1 MARLTDL
8 TAFSGTL
15 IDDLDE
21 FWIDDYNALTATM
34 TNADPC
40 VVTVTTH
47 GLEANNIVVFTTT
60 GALPTNVVSGTDYY
74 VLATGLTAN
83 DFQISATAG
92 GVAIDSTAGTQSGV
106 HTATYYVSRKMSGL
120 QLKTLLASITNY
132 SADFTPGTVA
142 VANTITHNLDTTD
155 INVELWDIDTNEQIF
170 ATIDNRTVNAV
181 DITFDVN
188 PTGDVRIVV
197 LGAGGNTIGL
207 TGAGT
212 LNYLAKW
219 TPDGDKLGDSLI
231 QDNGT
236 TQSINTALSGSIQ
249 LAIAT
254 TKASGVNVNNNGTG
268 SLIYLYAGNLYGVS
282 AFAVGVNLQVYNAT
296 VNVGA
301 RFSVGVIGDSSI
313 PATTDIGVVG
323 TAKSTTKK
331 NLGAYYEASGANSLD
346 NVGLHSVANSGANN
360 YSLQLE
366 DTTEAIDSV
375 LTCMTADGKANWGK
389 VTSAYTTGATGTFTT
404 VDLKTVTV
412 TNGIITSIV

>member
-40 VVTVTTH
+40 VVTVSTH

-170 ATIDNRTVNAV
+170 ATIDNRAVNTV

-197 LGAGGNTIGL
+197 LGAGGITTDSRPYKVL
-207 TGAGT
+207 TGIITQAGT
-212 LNYLAKW
+212 AAPTITVLENTMGVLPVWSYVSVGNYRFTSTGLFTTAKTVVFTQMGSGTLGAVLNYTTTANY
-219 TPDGDKLGDSLI
+219 I
-231 QDNGT
+231 Q
-236 TQSINTALSGSIQ
+236 
-249 LAIAT
+249 
-254 TKASGVNVNNNGTG
+254 
-268 SLIYLYAGNLYGVS
+268 LYAGNLAGSY
-282 AFAVGVNLQVYNAT
+282 ADDLFASSSFEVRVYN
-296 VNVGA
+296 
-301 RFSVGVIGDSSI
+301 
-313 PATTDIGVVG
+313 
-323 TAKSTTKK
+323 
-331 NLGAYYEASGANSLD
+331 
-346 NVGLHSVANSGANN
+346 
-360 YSLQLE
+360 
-366 DTTEAIDSV
+366 
-375 LTCMTADGKANWGK
+375 
-389 VTSAYTTGATGTFTT
+389 
-404 VDLKTVTV
+404 
-412 TNGIITSIV
+412 